1 MRKLNSFL
9 TICISLFVAA
19 FTALFF
25 IGSEEAHN
33 KIVENWWY
41 TFPLRILSSIFI
53 GLIFFI
59 PVFLLNLFIG
69 KFNFKK
75 IGEFIPLKQLFIIIF
90 LGSLIGNIIFYL
102 I

>member
-1 MRKLNSFL
+1 MY
-9 TICISLFVAA
+9 
-19 FTALFF
+19 FTFCDCFYRIIF
-25 IGSEEAHN
+25 IGSEETHN

-41 TFPLRILSSIFI
+41 TFPLRVLSSIFI

-69 KFNFKK
+69 KFEFKK
-75 IGEFIPLKQLFIIIF
+75 IREFIPFKQLFIIIF

-102 I
+102 L